1 MNSDKSWSA
10 STSQGQLGRRIIT
23 LKKGDQG
30 MVVGSVQGRMEE
42 RENSPRG
49 KGVGGDAGKDAHK
62 TAGEGCEVW

>member
-1 MNSDKSWSA
+1 
-10 STSQGQLGRRIIT
+10 
-23 LKKGDQG
+23 